1 MSAFN
6 CSFYTN
12 VVYYWTSVKGIR
24 VEEKQ
29 ISVFKPEGEISIR
42 IYTPLS
48 QGPEE
53 KFPVLVD
60 FHGTP

>member
-1 MSAFN
+1 M
-6 CSFYTN
+6 
-12 VVYYWTSVKGIR
+12 KGIR